1 MIVTST
7 HTKNPAVG
15 WDISAVAKAEPGEK
29 IARAR
34 IIVNGS
40 TEYDKLFD
48 PPISAW
54 QDQLN
59 QQGQFPGSNIVQLI
73 ATNDKGDDAESID
86 TWN

>member
-15 WDISAVAKAEPGEK
+15 WDLVATAKPDPAEK